1 MARERQDV
9 ATLGSGWDN
18 KTLLHYALAVRELD
32 KLPITDHN
40 SWKFLGAIHGFDQ
53 ELWIQRE
60 LINHDDPVPQALL
73 DNTYSNQCQH
83 GSWYFVSWH
92 RGYLF
97 SFEAIVAAKVK
108 ELTGEDWAL
117 PYWNYFNPD
126 DPQALNL
133 PAAFLLDTL
142 PDGSPNPLK
151 KYPRRPGLTKL
162 EPGPAD
168 AFSLDAMKETDF
180 TVDGGIGFGGGVS
193 GDFVQFGGWTGDL
206 ERNPHNTVHRL
217 IGGNYGFM
225 ADPLLAGLDPIFWLH
240 HCNIDRLWE
249 AWMSTAGKHMV
260 RDPQWLNGPLDRV
273 FIVPQTGSAASG
285 ITFTSRDTLPEG
297 SLHRPYDN
305 LSIGTGVT
313 PGVLGVARVSMGSPD
328 QQSVVPIGANASVV
342 TVGAAPVVTHVDLD
356 PASTRAGVAALGA
369 SVAGEQ
375 VTRLYLRLESVRGK
389 APSPLLD
396 VYVNLPAGAPPENHP
411 ELHAGSLTLFGLNV
425 ASKTDSG
432 HGGNG
437 LGYTLD
443 ITDLAQRLM
452 ASGTFDPAHLQ
463 VTLVPGEQ
471 ISANT
476 PVTVERISVVKRT
489 GIVS

>member
-1 MARERQDV
+1 MAKERQDV

-32 KLPITDHN
+32 KLPITDHT

-53 ELWIQRE
+53 DLWIERNLLTRE
-60 LINHDDPVPQALL
+60 DKVPQALL
-73 DNTYSNQCQH
+73 DNTYGNQCQH
-83 GSWYFVSWH
+83 GSWYFLSWH

-117 PYWNYFNPD
+117 PYWNYFNPN
-126 DPQALNL
+126 DPQARNL
-133 PAAFLLDTL
+133 PQAFLLDTL

-162 EPGPAD
+162 VPGPTD
-168 AFSLDAMKETDF
+168 AFSLDAMEEADF
-180 TVDGGIGFGGGVS
+180 TVDGGVGFGGGVS

-217 IGGNYGFM
+217 IGGDDGFM
-225 ADPLLAGLDPIFWLH
+225 ADPQLAGLDPIFWLH
-240 HCNIDRLWE
+240 HANVDRLWE
-249 AWMSTAGKHMV
+249 AWMSTSGKHMV
-260 RDPQWLNGPLDRV
+260 RDPQWLNGPLDRT
-273 FIVPQTGSAASG
+273 FIVPQVDGAAPG
-285 ITFTSRDTLPEG
+285 LTFTSRDTLKEG
-297 SLHRPYDN
+297 KLHRPYDN

-313 PGVLGVARVSMGSPD
+313 PGATDVARVSMGSPE

-342 TVGAAPVVTHVDLD
+342 SVGSAAVLTHIDLD
-356 PASTRAGVAALGA
+356 PVSTRDGVAAMGA
-369 SVAGEQ
+369 STLGEE
-375 VTRLYLRLESVRGK
+375 VTRLYLRLESVRGS
-389 APSPLLD
+389 APSPQLE
-396 VYVNLPAGAPPENHP
+396 VYVNLPDGAAPENHP
-411 ELHAGSLTLFGLNV
+411 EHHAGSLTLFGLNV
-425 ASKTDSG
+425 ASKPDAG

-443 ITDLAQRLM
+443 ITDLAQRLTD
-452 ASGTFDPAHLQ
+452 SGSFDPAHLQ

-471 ISANT
+471 ISATT
-476 PVTVERISVVKRT
+476 PVTVDRISVVKRT
-489 GIVS
+489 GIVG